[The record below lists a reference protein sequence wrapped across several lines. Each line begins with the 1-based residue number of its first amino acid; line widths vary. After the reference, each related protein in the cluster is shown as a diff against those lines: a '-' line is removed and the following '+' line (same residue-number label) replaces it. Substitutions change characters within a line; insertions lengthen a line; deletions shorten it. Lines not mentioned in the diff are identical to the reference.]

1 MSEAEQQESKVGETK
16 ADWNEEY
23 DAWLELIEDHLKNI
37 RRMLVIVL
45 IAMILVAISVL
56 TLASML
62 IYSFLHPM
70 YSM

>member
-1 MSEAEQQESKVGETK
+1 MRETDESKSEESAK
-16 ADWNEEY
+16 KSDWNEEY
-23 DAWLELIEDHLKNI
+23 AAWLELIEDHLKNI